1 MKLFIEVEGELIELE
16 KIKNFEIIEMEK
28 NFYLVFIENKPYFFS
43 LKDLKN
49 GKIFDDGKNKFFI
62 RILHSSFEKREIV
75 HKTYEI
81 LSPIPG
87 LIVDVLVSEN
97 QFVKKGETLFI
108 IEAMKMRNQIKS
120 PIDGVIKSIKVQKGK
135 SVNMKELLAIIE
147 SQI

>member
-1 MKLFIEVEGELIELE
+1 MKLFIEVEGEFIEIE
-16 KIKNFEIIEMEK
+16 KVKNFEIIEMGK

-43 LKDLKN
+43 LKELEN

-62 RILHSSFEKREIV
+62 RILHSSFEERKTI

-87 LIVDVLVSEN
+87 LIVDVLISEN

-120 PIDGVIKSIKVQKGK
+120 PIDGIVKSIKVQKGK
-135 SVNMKELLAIIE
+135 SVNMKELLAVIE
-147 SQI
+147 IQT

>member
-1 MKLFIEVEGELIELE
+1 MKLFIEIEGEFIEIE
-16 KIKNFEIIEMEK
+16 KVKNFEIIEMGK

-43 LKDLKN
+43 LKELEN

-62 RILHSSFEKREIV
+62 RILHSSFEKRKTI

-87 LIVDVLVSEN
+87 LIVDVLISEN

-120 PIDGVIKSIKVQKGK
+120 PIDGIVKSVKVQKGK
-135 SVNMKELLAIIE
+135 SVNMKELLAVIE
-147 SQI
+147 IQT

>member
-1 MKLFIEVEGELIELE
+1 MKLFIEVEGEFIEIE
-16 KIKNFEIIEMEK
+16 KVKNFEIIEMEK

-43 LKDLKN
+43 LKELEN

-62 RILHSSFEKREIV
+62 RILHSSFEKGKTI

-87 LIVDVLVSEN
+87 LIVDVLISEN

-120 PIDGVIKSIKVQKGK
+120 PIDGIVKSIKVQKGK
-135 SVNMKELLAIIE
+135 SVNMKELLAVIE
-147 SQI
+147 IQT

>member
-1 MKLFIEVEGELIELE
+1 MKLFIEIEGEFIEIE
-16 KIKNFEIIEMEK
+16 KVKNFEIIEMGK

-43 LKDLKN
+43 LKELEN

-62 RILHSSFEKREIV
+62 RIFHSSIEKRKTI

-87 LIVDVLVSEN
+87 LIVDVLISEN

-120 PIDGVIKSIKVQKGK
+120 PIDGIVKSIKVQKGK
-135 SVNMKELLAIIE
+135 SVNMKELLAVIE
-147 SQI
+147 SQT